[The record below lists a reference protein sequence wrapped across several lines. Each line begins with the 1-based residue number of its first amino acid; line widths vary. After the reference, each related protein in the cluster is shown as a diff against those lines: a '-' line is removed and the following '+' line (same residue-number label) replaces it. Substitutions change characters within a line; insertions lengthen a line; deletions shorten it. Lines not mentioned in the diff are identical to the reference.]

1 MDSDEEL
8 TVEEDTPE
16 NLAFFD
22 RLEDLVR
29 RDRYLGYALNERVLG
44 DIPFVHW
51 VLKRAIER
59 HHMEIVRHIVD
70 AARIPIVPLEGEH
83 GRTAI
88 HLAYDREFYQAC
100 ELMLYRCDDATN
112 HTDPD
117 GLTHLHVA
125 CHIGYVDAARRY
137 LESGVDPN
145 LQLFRWSRRAARS
158 PLHIA
163 VLQLQPE
170 IVELLLEKGADVN
183 LLDDSTGRTAVHR
196 LCAMIAFGA
205 ENRQLYLVN
214 PSIYARAKATWLRL
228 LETLCE
234 HESVDLNTRDNEG
247 LTPVATLM
255 FNSSEL
261 SKLHH
266 DALELLLM
274 NGADPR
280 GAFKPCNLTAL
291 HGAVWAHRDFGDKA
305 KYNRELS
312 HELCADLVQMLAIYG
327 ADVEARDRFGRSVLE
342 MAVSAI
348 DLDTVRVLLDRGAR
362 PLSSQVEFKLGYFED
377 MWHFLPSLEMIERL
391 LAILRLFESYDLE
404 FKTSREADLRLLEFL
419 YRMQQVYNR
428 DSFRNILEL
437 GNENVLYDA
446 IKLVPNGRDGWDRHS
461 DVRQYIRL
469 KSELELL
476 VRHEKAIRVGQ
487 LYLSESTKWAL
498 VCATD
503 HLKNHMK
510 ESFEGYDKIV
520 TSYRSKD
527 CWSEEDLLED
537 FKYAASL
544 ELDDETSLLDLM
556 RASPHRMA
564 LRFRDFGFEYFL
576 LSKKFALI
584 DGLVR
589 GYISKVLVRGFMTR
603 MARKYLAMLL
613 ERGDM
618 PEEVD
623 VAFKYLNNDDLIKFI
638 VAGMYLEP
646 LMMRLKEQADRDR
659 REREE
664 RSRQERL
671 EARAWRRALKIT
683 EQANEIAARATGQA
697 MKHLIIGDETN
708 KSYGAESQ
716 RVHDEENKGE
726 KNECSGVH
734 EPKRETSDS
743 HATDGQSN
751 ENNKN
756 DVSKGDKSRIDTDE
770 KLKSKS
776 DETDHEAEKEMNKSI
791 DVNGKNKEIEGEK
804 NKNDKNDPE
813 EAETKL

>member
-16 NLAFFD
+16 NVAFFD

-29 RDRYLGYALNERVLG
+29 RGRFLGYALNERVLG
-44 DIPFVHW
+44 DVPFAHW

-59 HHMEIVRHIVD
+59 HHMEILRHIVD
-70 AARIPIVPLEGEH
+70 AAKLPIVPLEGED
-83 GRTAI
+83 GRTAV

-100 ELMLYRCDDATN
+100 ELMLYRCEDATN

-117 GLTHLHVA
+117 GLTHFHVA

-137 LESGVDPN
+137 LETGVDPN
-145 LQLFRWSRRAARS
+145 LRLFRWSRRAARS
-158 PLHIA
+158 PLHMA
-163 VLQLQPE
+163 VLQLQPA

-183 LLDDSTGRTAVHR
+183 LLDDSGRTALHR
-196 LCAMIAFGA
+196 LCAMIGRGA
-205 ENRQLYLVN
+205 DDRRGLYLVS
-214 PSIYARAKATWLRL
+214 PSIYARDKATWLRL

-234 HESVDLNTRDNEG
+234 HESADLNKRDNEG
-247 LTPVATLM
+247 LTPVATLL
-255 FNSSEL
+255 FNASEL
-261 SKLHH
+261 TKLHR
-266 DALELLLM
+266 DALELLLI

-280 GAFKPCNLTAL
+280 GGFEPCDLTAL
-291 HGAVWAHRDFGDKA
+291 HGAVWAHRRFDDKA
-305 KYNRELS
+305 RYDRDSS
-312 HELCADLVQMLAIYG
+312 HELCAELVQMLAVYG
-327 ADVEARDRFGRSVLE
+327 ADVEARDRFGRTALE

-348 DLDTVRVLLDRGAR
+348 DLDTARVLLDRGAR
-362 PLSSQVEFKLGYFED
+362 PLSSQVEFKLGYFEE

-428 DSFRNILEL
+428 DSFGNILEL

-469 KSELELL
+469 RSELELL
-476 VRHEKAIRVGQ
+476 VRHQRAIRLGQ

-498 VCATD
+498 VCAID
-503 HLKNHMK
+503 HLKNHLK
-510 ESFEGYDKIV
+510 EFFEGYDKIV
-520 TSYRSKD
+520 TSHRSKD
-527 CWSEEDLLED
+527 RWSDEDLLED
-537 FKYAASL
+537 FEHAASL

-564 LRFRDFGFEYFL
+564 LRFRDFGFEHFL

-589 GYISKVLVRGFMTR
+589 GYVSKVLVRGFMTR

-613 ERGDM
+613 ERDDM

-623 VAFKYLNNDDLIKFI
+623 VAFKYLGNDDLIKFI

-646 LMMRLKEQADRDR
+646 LMTRLKEQAERDG

-671 EARAWRRALKIT
+671 EARAWRRALKVT
-683 EQANEIAARATGQA
+683 ERANET
-697 MKHLIIGDETN
+697 
-708 KSYGAESQ
+708 SQ
-716 RVHDEENKGE
+716 RARDEESKEE
-726 KNECSGVH
+726 KNRCSGVR
-734 EPKRETSDS
+734 EPERETSESD
-743 HATDGQSN
+743 ATDGQSN
-751 ENNKN
+751 ENNEN
-756 DVSKGDKSRIDTDE
+756 HVSKGEKSRIDTGE
-770 KLKSKS
+770 KVKSKS
-776 DETDHEAEKEMNKSI
+776 DETDHQAN
-791 DVNGKNKEIEGEK
+791 DVNGENKEIVGEK
-804 NKNDKNDPE
+804 NKNDKNGPE
-813 EAETKL
+813 EAETEL

>member
-1 MDSDEEL
+1 MESDEEL
-8 TVEEDTPE
+8 MVEEDTAE
-16 NLAFFD
+16 NIAFFD

-29 RDRYLGYALNERVLG
+29 RDRYLGYALNEQVLG
-44 DIPFVHW
+44 DIPFAHW
-51 VLKRAIER
+51 VLKRAIDR

-70 AARIPIVPLEGEH
+70 AARIPIAPLEGEH

-100 ELMLYRCDDATN
+100 ELMLYRCDDVTN

-117 GLTHLHVA
+117 GVTHFHVA

-137 LESGVDPN
+137 LESGVDAN

-183 LLDDSTGRTAVHR
+183 LPDDLGRTPVHR
-196 LCAMIAFGA
+196 VCAMIALGA
-205 ENRQLYLVN
+205 ENQQLYVVS
-214 PSIYARAKATWLRL
+214 PSIYTRAKATWLRL
-228 LETLCE
+228 LEILCE
-234 HESVDLNTRDNEG
+234 HENVDLNTRDNEG

-261 SKLHH
+261 TKLHH
-266 DALELLLM
+266 DALELLLI

-280 GAFKPCNLTAL
+280 GAFKPCNFTAM
-291 HGAVWAHRDFGDKA
+291 HGAVWAHRAFGDKA

-312 HELCADLVQMLAIYG
+312 HELCADVVQMLAIYG
-327 ADVEARDRFGRSVLE
+327 ADVEAKDRFGRSVLE

-362 PLSSQVEFKLGYFED
+362 PVSSQVEFRLGYFEE

-391 LAILRLFESYDLE
+391 LAILRLFKSYDLE

-428 DSFRNILEL
+428 DTFKNIVEL

-446 IKLVPNGRDGWDRHS
+446 IRLVPNGRDGWDRYT
-461 DVRQYIRL
+461 DMRQYIRL
-469 KSELELL
+469 RSELELL
-476 VRHEKAIRVGQ
+476 VRHQKAIRVGQ

-498 VCATD
+498 VCAID
-503 HLKNHMK
+503 HLKNHIK
-510 ESFEGYDKIV
+510 ESFEGYEKIV

-527 CWSEEDLLED
+527 CWSDEDLLED

-544 ELDDETSLLDLM
+544 KLDDETTLLDLM

-589 GYISKVLVRGFMTR
+589 GYVSKVLLRGFMTR
-603 MARKYLAMLL
+603 MARKYLAMLM

-623 VAFKYLNNDDLIKFI
+623 VAFKYLSNDDLIKFI

-646 LMMRLKEQADRDR
+646 LMMRLKEQAERDR

-671 EARAWRRALKIT
+671 EARAWRRALKMT
-683 EQANEIAARATGQA
+683 ERARPADEIGADGTDEA
-697 MKHLIIGDETN
+697 KKDIIIGDGNETN
-708 KSYGAESQ
+708 KS
-716 RVHDEENKGE
+716 D
-726 KNECSGVH
+726 
-734 EPKRETSDS
+734 
-743 HATDGQSN
+743 
-751 ENNKN
+751 
-756 DVSKGDKSRIDTDE
+756 
-770 KLKSKS
+770 
-776 DETDHEAEKEMNKSI
+776 

-804 NKNDKNDPE
+804 NKNDTSDPE
-813 EAETKL
+813 EAQTEI